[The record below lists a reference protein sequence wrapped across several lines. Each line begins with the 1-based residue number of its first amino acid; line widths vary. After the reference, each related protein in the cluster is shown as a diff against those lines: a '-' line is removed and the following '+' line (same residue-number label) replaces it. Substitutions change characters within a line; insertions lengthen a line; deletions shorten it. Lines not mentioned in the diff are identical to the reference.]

1 MFEEML
7 TEDTKYL
14 EEILTLF
21 KVSKYKLSETP
32 TRFKMIIHPEEFPIK
47 TLHEVQELKTPVG
60 IEVDLKNGVFLECLK
75 AGSSRKKRR
84 IALYTYKG
92 KIPDKYKCDKFEPAI
107 RVILGVEDMCEFQ
120 IESDKQKL
128 VVKDIECLSYPVLKH
143 IEQEGFDIF
152 FNIPKASMTIT
163 RAKLI

>member
-75 AGSSRKKRR
+75 AGSSRKKEGS
-84 IALYTYKG
+84 LYTRTKATFPTSTSATSLNRLY
-92 KIPDKYKCDKFEPAI
+92 
-107 RVILGVEDMCEFQ
+107 
-120 IESDKQKL
+120 ESFSVSKTCVNFKSSQTNK
-128 VVKDIECLSYPVLKH
+128 S
-143 IEQEGFDIF
+143 
-152 FNIPKASMTIT
+152 
-163 RAKLI
+163 